1 MLRIRGCLIRP
12 VQPTTGACLTHS
24 AASCRTARDS
34 AAATHAVTHAVVA
47 GNEADADPDRA
58 RVRAAEVRAKEVEAV
73 AAALSAVSNDESMVL
88 EQVRA
93 VR

>member
-1 MLRIRGCLIRP
+1 
-12 VQPTTGACLTHS
+12 
-24 AASCRTARDS
+24 
-34 AAATHAVTHAVVA
+34 VTHAVVA

-58 RVRAAEVRAKEVEAV
+58 RVRAAEVRAKEEVEAV